1 MELLVIIVWNILLL
15 IILLTT
21 TLSFEFIIGK
31 NNLRNGTLSILIG
44 GLYVWVTIG
53 IGQMAEQETIRLIQS
68 EEYDIVPTYIIEN
81 GDTSSIEYHLVE
93 TIR

>member
-1 MELLVIIVWNILLL
+1 MEVLVIIVWNILLL

-44 GLYVWVTIG
+44 VLYVWLTIG
-53 IGQMAEQETIRLIQS
+53 IGKMTEQETIRLIQS
-68 EEYDIVPTYIIEN
+68 EEYDIVPTYIIVN

>member
-1 MELLVIIVWNILLL
+1 MELLVIIVWNLILL

-21 TLSFEFIIGK
+21 TLSFEFMIGK

-44 GLYVWVTIG
+44 GIYVWLTIG
-53 IGQMAEQETIRLIQS
+53 ISKMTEQETIRLIQS
-68 EEYDIVPTYIIEN
+68 EEYDIVPTYIIVN